1 MTQPSIATG
10 LIGFGLA
17 GSAFHAPLIAAT
29 PGLRLAGIAS
39 SQKPAVAAAWPDVPV
54 FADPAALI
62 ADPSIELVVIAT
74 PNASH
79 APLARAALAAGR
91 HVVIDKP
98 FVADPEDGPALI
110 AAAGAAGRVLSVFHN
125 RRWDSDFR
133 TVRSLVESGTL
144 GAVMRCEMHWDRFR
158 PAIKPGWREDPG
170 MASGLLADLG
180 PHLVDQALVLFG
192 QPERVEADVI
202 AQRPEARV
210 DDAFTVTLHYGVRRV
225 TLAASTL
232 TLAPRPRFA
241 LHGTAGHF
249 AIHGIDPQEAVL
261 RAGGRIDDPA
271 FGVQEAGLD
280 GVLTL
285 ADGQRRTVPSE
296 RGDWRLYYA
305 GMVAAIRD
313 GAPPPVTPEDA
324 LAGLRLIDAAR
335 TSARE
340 GRTIAL

>member
-1 MTQPSIATG
+1 MTQIPIATG

-39 SQKPAVAAAWPDVPV
+39 SRPETVAAAWPDARI

-62 ADPSIELVVIAT
+62 ADPVIALVVIAT
-74 PNASH
+74 PNTSH
-79 APLARAALAAGR
+79 ATLARSALAAGK

-98 FVADPEDGPALI
+98 FVADAADGPALI
-110 AAAGAAGRVLSVFHN
+110 AAAEAAGRVLSVFHN

-133 TVRSLVESGTL
+133 TVSALVQGGAL
-144 GAVMRCEMHWDRFR
+144 GDVVRCEMHWDRFR
-158 PAIKPGWREDPG
+158 PAIKQGWREEPG
-170 MASGLLADLG
+170 VASGLLADLG

-192 QPERVEADVI
+192 LPERVCADVV
-202 AQRPEARV
+202 AQRPDAKV
-210 DDAFTVTLHYGVRRV
+210 DDAFTLTFHYGVRRV

-241 LHGTAGHF
+241 LHGTHGHF
-249 AIHGIDPQEAVL
+249 AIHGLDPQEAVL
-261 RAGGRIDDPA
+261 RAGGRIDDPG
-271 FGVQEAGLD
+271 FGVQEPSLD

-285 ADGQRRTVPSE
+285 ADGHRRTVPSE

-305 GMVAAIRD
+305 GMAAAIRD
-313 GAPPPVTPEDA
+313 GAPPPVAADDA

-335 TSARE
+335 ASARE
-340 GRTIAL
+340 GRTVRL